1 MKNLANCNV
10 REFLTQTNK
19 IRKSVANWL
28 SLTQIL
34 EIRKN
39 MPVFTEDVSE
49 EERKKAMTEQA
60 KKNFSDMLDS
70 ILDKYPDETAEMLGL
85 MCFIEPKDLNKH
97 KMTEL
102 FSSFNEMIN
111 CEEVISFF
119 ISLVSLAKKAGFGT
133 QKG

>member
-28 SLTQIL
+28 SLTQVL

-39 MPVFTEDVSE
+39 MPVFTDDVSE

>member
-19 IRKSVANWL
+19 IRKSVSNWL

-39 MPVFTEDVSE
+39 NPVIPDDATEDE
-49 EERKKAMTEQA
+49 KKALMNKQA

-70 ILDKYPDETAEMLGL
+70 VLDKYPEETAEMLGL
-85 MCFIEPKDLNKH
+85 MCFIEPKDLDKH

-102 FSSFNEMIN
+102 FSSFDEMIN

-119 ISLVSLAKKAGFGT
+119 TSLVSLAKKAGFGT
-133 QKG
+133 QKA

>member
-19 IRKSVANWL
+19 IRKSVSNWL

-39 MPVFTEDVSE
+39 NPVIPDDATEDE
-49 EERKKAMTEQA
+49 KKALMNEQA

-70 ILDKYPDETAEMLGL
+70 VLDKYPEETAEMLGL
-85 MCFIEPKDLNKH
+85 MCFIEPKDLDKH

-102 FSSFNEMIN
+102 FSSFDEMIN

-119 ISLVSLAKKAGFGT
+119 TSLVSLAKKAGFGT
-133 QKG
+133 QKA

>member
-39 MPVFTEDVSE
+39 VPVIPDGTSKE
-49 EERKKAMTEQA
+49 EEKAIMTEQA
-60 KKNFSDMLDS
+60 KKNLSDMLDS
-70 ILDKYPDETAEMLGL
+70 VLDKYPEETAEMLGL
-85 MCFIEPKDLNKH
+85 MCFIDPKDLDKH

-102 FSSFNEMIN
+102 FSSFDEMIN

-119 ISLVSLAKKAGFGT
+119 TSLVSLAKKAGFGT
-133 QKG
+133 PKT

>member
-10 REFLTQTNK
+10 REFLSQTNK
-19 IRKSVANWL
+19 IRKSVVNWL

-39 MPVFTEDVSE
+39 MPVFTDDVSE
-49 EERKKAMTEQA
+49 EDRKKAMAEQA

-102 FSSFNEMIN
+102 FASFNEMIN
-111 CEEVISFF
+111 CEEVIGFF

-133 QKG
+133 HRE

>member
-39 MPVFTEDVSE
+39 VPVFTDDVSE

>member
-28 SLTQIL
+28 SLTQVL

-39 MPVFTEDVSE
+39 MPVFTDDVSE
-49 EERKKAMTEQA
+49 EERKKVMTEQA

>member
-28 SLTQIL
+28 SLTQVL

-39 MPVFTEDVSE
+39 RPVFTEDVSE

-60 KKNFSDMLDS
+60 KKNVSDMLDS

>member
-28 SLTQIL
+28 SLTQVL

-39 MPVFTEDVSE
+39 MPVFTDDVSE
-49 EERKKAMTEQA
+49 EERKQAMTEQA

>member
-28 SLTQIL
+28 SLTQVL

-39 MPVFTEDVSE
+39 MPVFTDDVSE
-49 EERKKAMTEQA
+49 EERKMAMTEQA

>member
-28 SLTQIL
+28 SLTQVL

>member
-19 IRKSVANWL
+19 IRKSVVNWL

-39 MPVFTEDVSE
+39 VPVIPDGTSKE
-49 EERKKAMTEQA
+49 EEKAIMIEQA

-70 ILDKYPDETAEMLGL
+70 VLDKYPEETAEMLGL
-85 MCFIEPKDLNKH
+85 MCFIDPKDLDKH

-102 FSSFNEMIN
+102 FSSFDEMIN

-119 ISLVSLAKKAGFGT
+119 TSLVNLGKKAGFGT
-133 QKG
+133 PKT

>member
-28 SLTQIL
+28 SLTQVL

-39 MPVFTEDVSE
+39 MPVFTDDVSE
-49 EERKKAMTEQA
+49 EEKKKAMTEQA

>member
-39 MPVFTEDVSE
+39 MPVFTDDVSE

>member
-28 SLTQIL
+28 SLTQVL

-60 KKNFSDMLDS
+60 KKNFSEMLDS

-85 MCFIEPKDLNKH
+85 ACFIEPKDLNKH

-111 CEEVISFF
+111 CEEIISFF

>member
-39 MPVFTEDVSE
+39 VPVIPDGVSKE
-49 EERKKAMTEQA
+49 EEKAIMTEQA

-70 ILDKYPDETAEMLGL
+70 VLDKHPEETAEMLGL
-85 MCFIEPKDLNKH
+85 MCFIDPKDLDKH

-102 FSSFNEMIN
+102 FSSFDEMIN

-119 ISLVSLAKKAGFGT
+119 TSLVSLAKKAGFGT
-133 QKG
+133 PKT

>member
-28 SLTQIL
+28 SLTQVL

-60 KKNFSDMLDS
+60 KKNFSEMLDS

-85 MCFIEPKDLNKH
+85 VCFIEPKDLNKH

>member
-19 IRKSVANWL
+19 IRKSVSNWL

-39 MPVFTEDVSE
+39 NPVIPDDVTE
-49 EERKKAMTEQA
+49 EEKKALMNEQA

-70 ILDKYPDETAEMLGL
+70 VLDKYPEETAEMLGL
-85 MCFIEPKDLNKH
+85 MCFIEPKDLDKH

-102 FSSFNEMIN
+102 FSSFDEMIN

-119 ISLVSLAKKAGFGT
+119 TSLVSLAKKAGFGT
-133 QKG
+133 QRA

>member
-19 IRKSVANWL
+19 IRKSVVNWL

-39 MPVFTEDVSE
+39 VPVIPDGTSKE
-49 EERKKAMTEQA
+49 EEKAIMIKQA

-70 ILDKYPDETAEMLGL
+70 VLDKYPEETAEMLGL
-85 MCFIEPKDLNKH
+85 MCFIDPKDLDKH

-102 FSSFNEMIN
+102 FSSFDEMIN

-119 ISLVSLAKKAGFGT
+119 TSLVNLGKKAGFGT
-133 QKG
+133 PKT

>member
-39 MPVFTEDVSE
+39 VPVIPDGVSKE
-49 EERKKAMTEQA
+49 EEKAIMTEQA

-70 ILDKYPDETAEMLGL
+70 VLDKYPEETAEMLGL
-85 MCFIEPKDLNKH
+85 MCFIDPKDLDKH

-102 FSSFNEMIN
+102 FSSFDEMIN

-119 ISLVSLAKKAGFGT
+119 TSLVSLAKKAGFGT
-133 QKG
+133 PKT